1 MMHKEIWCSKFFDKI
16 FDMLYALA
24 WNLNSLEIISQ
35 DYLFF
40 LQTKQ
45 IIVKNL
51 KIKPTFLKM
60 SSPSDKIASETKN
73 SSFSRQTV
81 EKFLAL
87 MAT

>member
-1 MMHKEIWCSKFFDKI
+1 
-16 FDMLYALA
+16 
-24 WNLNSLEIISQ
+24 
-35 DYLFF
+35 
-40 LQTKQ
+40 
-45 IIVKNL
+45 
-51 KIKPTFLKM
+51 M